1 MISGAQKTP
10 STSGWEKSGLKPN
23 MALQVFG
30 MRRSG
35 NHAVINW
42 LLRNP
47 PKGSS
52 GTIFMNNCTPW
63 KDPFASRKS
72 LEVNGKRRGEK
83 TETISKAGPSPLVI
97 VSYEDCAPP
106 DPEVEKSIMRGFVS
120 DDSMHTIIVFRS
132 FLNWSASLLKKLR
145 GNADYDSVTR
155 GRIMLRSFE
164 QYGRILA
171 RLQQP
176 GVVGICYDAWV
187 NAPSY
192 RSDMLKQLGLPVL
205 DNALGDIQRYGGGSS
220 FQQEALLGQ
229 DLGGHLRWVEMVEDS
244 EYLVALWIA
253 AQDAAFLKAVARL
266 FPDDVD
272 LLQPLIGSHPGLGE
286 NP

>member
-1 MISGAQKTP
+1 MTAAVQKTKP
-10 STSGWEKSGLKPN
+10 GSGWEKSGLEPKS
-23 MALQVFG
+23 ALQVFG

-47 PKGSS
+47 AKGST
-52 GTIFMNNCTPW
+52 GTIFLNNCTAW
-63 KDPFASRKS
+63 RDPIDSRKS

-83 TETISKAGPSPLVI
+83 TETIRKAGTSPMVI

-106 DPEVEKSIMRGFVS
+106 DPGAGKPIMRGFSAGDVS
-120 DDSMHTIIVFRS
+120 HTIIVFRS

-145 GNADYDSVTR
+145 GNADYHSVTR
-155 GRIMLRSFE
+155 GRIMLRSIE

-187 NAPSY
+187 NSPSY
-192 RSDMLKQLGLPVL
+192 RSDLLEQLGLPVV
-205 DNALGDIQRYGGGSS
+205 DNALGNIQRYGGGSS
-220 FQQEALLGQ
+220 FQQEALSGQ
-229 DLGGHLRWVEMVEDS
+229 DLGAHQRWVEMIEDS
-244 EYLVALWIA
+244 EYLVSLWVA
-253 AQDAAFLKAVARL
+253 AQDAGLLKAVERF
-266 FPDDVD
+266 FPDDVA

-286 NP
+286 QP